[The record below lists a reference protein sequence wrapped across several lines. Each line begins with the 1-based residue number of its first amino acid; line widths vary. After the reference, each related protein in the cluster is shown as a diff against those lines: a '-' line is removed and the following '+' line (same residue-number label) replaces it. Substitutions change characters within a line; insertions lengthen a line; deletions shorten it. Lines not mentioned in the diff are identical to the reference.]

1 MEENPGAYAYRGV
14 RDLYITLATSL
25 FGGSSSTLSKTA
37 GAADNINDAAKLV
50 NKVENVADDV
60 VKPSSQINPK
70 DALPPTKNVEPTG
83 KAVGAIDDG
92 TSPLTPV
99 GRKGAP
105 LKIMDGTNPP
115 SNIGGRDYTGH
126 SLDQMQ
132 GRGLTPSVVENTI
145 QSGQAIPGK
154 IPGTTAYYDNINNV
168 TVITDTG
175 SGRVIT
181 AAPGRIKQ

>member
-1 MEENPGAYAYRGV
+1 MEEDPGAYAFRGA

-50 NKVENVADDV
+50 NKVEKVADDV
-60 VKPSSQINPK
+60 
-70 DALPPTKNVEPTG
+70 LPPTKKLEPTG
-83 KAVGAIDDG
+83 NPAGAIDDL

-99 GRKGAP
+99 GRKGSP

-168 TVITDTG
+168 TVITDTV